1 MSTTGKKKTIKMR
14 LNNML
19 PNNQQITEEITKEI
33 KICMETNENVT
44 TTAQSLRHSVKAVL
58 RGRFIDIYA
67 YLKKQEKNQINNL
80 TLLLKQLVKEEMKN
94 LKVSRRK

>member
-1 MSTTGKKKTIKMR
+1 MHG
-14 LNNML
+14 
-19 PNNQQITEEITKEI
+19 
-33 KICMETNENVT
+33 TNENENMT
-44 TTAQSLRHSVKAVL
+44 TQNLWESVKAVL
-58 RGRFIDIYA
+58 RGQVIAIEA